1 MPDRFSSFEELSK
14 VYAKGVDFSIESQ
27 LIEGSELLVMAPHG
41 GKIEPF
47 TSELAVR
54 VAHDNYSMYAFAGHL
69 KNNNKDLHITSHVFF
84 EPMLDSLLQRHVKA
98 LAFHGRRDDGDPDTI
113 FLGGL
118 DWPLVSKISTALSDK
133 GFKVAS
139 EGHKFPGAHPRN
151 SCNRC
156 SSGMGV
162 QFELPTSLR
171 KMLSADPEYLE
182 ILVTAVRSVFLS
194 SSEK

>member
-1 MPDRFSSFEELSK
+1 MPDRFSSFEELCK
-14 VYAKGVDFSIESQ
+14 VYVNGVDFSIKSR
-27 LIEGSELLVMAPHG
+27 LIEGSELVVMAPHG

-47 TSELAVR
+47 TSELAAQ
-54 VAHDNYSMYAFAGHL
+54 VAHDNYSMYAFEGHL
-69 KNNNKDLHITSHVFF
+69 RNNNRDLHITSHVFF
-84 EPMLDSLLQRHVKA
+84 EPTLDSLLQRHITA
-98 LAFHGRRDDGDPDTI
+98 LAFHGRHDNGDPDTI

-118 DWPLVSKISTALSDK
+118 DGPLVSKVSIALSNA

-182 ILVTAVRSVFLS
+182 ILVTAVRSVFLI